1 MYESYSW
8 GQQIDFR
15 MTLLSL
21 LWHINVKCCTSNQGR
36 YIEIPFTVLNY
47 INELVFSFSK
57 TSIDYTNVSFILDVW
72 ANQLTTFTTETSRQA
87 RIQTTATFALAN
99 LEKFCLWKIGKTLWK
114 IGDILEKITGKP
126 GNFEKVHFFSCIRA
140 C

>member
-8 GQQIDFR
+8 GQQIDFC

-36 YIEIPFTVLNY
+36 YIDIPFTVLNY

-87 RIQTTATFALAN
+87 QIQTTATFALKN
-99 LEKFCLWKIGKTLWK
+99 FVSEKSGIHWIESGNRKILRRF
-114 IGDILEKITGKP
+114 I
-126 GNFEKVHFFSCIRA
+126 FSCIRA